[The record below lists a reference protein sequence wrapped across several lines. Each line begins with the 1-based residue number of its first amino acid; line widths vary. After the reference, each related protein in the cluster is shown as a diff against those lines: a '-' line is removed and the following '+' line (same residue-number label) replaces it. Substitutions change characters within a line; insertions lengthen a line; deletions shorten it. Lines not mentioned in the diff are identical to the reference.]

1 MKKPVFIFLMMLAAL
16 VSVFADDG
24 GSYHPE
30 DWTYGNIYV
39 KEPNDKIALENE
51 ILYFNNDNALAVF
64 AFRNTVSQPVKV
76 PCAFPVVIQT
86 KFKIENGMACPNYS
100 WNSIGICGQL
110 L

>member
-1 MKKPVFIFLMMLAAL
+1 MKKPVFIFLIMTAAL

-51 ILYFNNDNALAVF
+51 ILYFSNDNALAVF
-64 AFRNTVSQPVKV
+64 PSR
-76 PCAFPVVIQT
+76 
-86 KFKIENGMACPNYS
+86 
-100 WNSIGICGQL
+100 
-110 L
+110 